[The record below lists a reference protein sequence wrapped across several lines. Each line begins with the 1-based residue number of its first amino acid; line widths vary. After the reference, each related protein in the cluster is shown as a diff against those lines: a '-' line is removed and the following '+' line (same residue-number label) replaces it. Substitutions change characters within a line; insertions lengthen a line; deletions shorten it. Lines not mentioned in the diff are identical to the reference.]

1 MAVEGRWMSV
11 VTAVDNAVRD
21 IWEVSPWCT
30 VIRNFRKWGSLYIR
44 DLLLI
49 LGRGIP
55 LYYGSPSIS
64 VHPRRALGLA
74 ARVSK
79 FGELSMCK

>member
-1 MAVEGRWMSV
+1 MSV

-30 VIRNFRKWGSLYIR
+30 VIRNRRKRGSLYIR

-49 LGRGIP
+49 LGRGLP
-55 LYYGSPSIS
+55 L
-64 VHPRRALGLA
+64 
-74 ARVSK
+74 
-79 FGELSMCK
+79 

>member
-11 VTAVDNAVRD
+11 VTAVDNVVCD

-30 VIRNFRKWGSLYIR
+30 VIRNRRKGGSLYIS

-49 LGRGIP
+49 IGRGIP
-55 LYYGSPSIS
+55 
-64 VHPRRALGLA
+64 V
-74 ARVSK
+74 
-79 FGELSMCK
+79 

>member
-1 MAVEGRWMSV
+1 MSV
-11 VTAVDNAVRD
+11 VTAAVNAVRD

-30 VIRNFRKWGSLYIR
+30 VIRNIRKGGSLYIR

-64 VHPRRALGLA
+64 VLVDRATRLQ
-74 ARVSK
+74 
-79 FGELSMCK
+79 